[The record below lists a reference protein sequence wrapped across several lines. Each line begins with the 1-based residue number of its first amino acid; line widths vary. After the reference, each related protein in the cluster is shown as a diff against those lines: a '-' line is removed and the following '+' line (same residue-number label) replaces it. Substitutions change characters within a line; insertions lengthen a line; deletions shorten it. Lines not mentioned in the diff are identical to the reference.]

1 MRKLNLVEEGL
12 LPLDMLMD
20 EEVVS
25 VMGGFNPN
33 DFNVGCNC
41 ECNCDV
47 DDFCE
52 AGMPNN

>member
-25 VMGGFNPN
+25 VMGGINPN

>member
-47 DDFCE
+47 EDFCE